1 MMAEQPYPLVLITNK
16 PNGKVVAGVKTQ
28 DIRNM
33 ITIKDRVEAAAG
45 EIRTDLLVAEGD
57 EPNGFSFIYHDKPRI
72 AINIP
77 MINLIGEDEDAMAA
91 LIGHELAHL
100 YLEHGKKQMKRQED
114 MIVTST
120 IISLALGLAGIP
132 MGPSDLATTTL
143 SRKYSREDE
152 READTEGVKY
162 MLLAGFSPCGAARLQ
177 EKMGAVSPGA
187 LIPFMSTHPSN
198 AERVENMKVFA
209 ECGKAASEIKASGE
223 IQPGSDAP
231 VKSFAPGSSS
241 EP

>member
-1 MMAEQPYPLVLITNK
+1 MMAEQPSPLVLVKDK

-33 ITIKDRVEAAAG
+33 IGIKDRVEAAAG
-45 EIRTDLLVAEGD
+45 EMRTDLLVADGD

-100 YLEHGKKQMKRQED
+100 YLEHGKKQVKREENLV
-114 MIVTST
+114 VTST

-152 READTEGVKY
+152 READAEGVKY
-162 MLLAGFSPCGAARLQ
+162 MLLAGFSPCGATRLQ
-177 EKMGAVSPGA
+177 EKLGAISPGT

-198 AERVENMKVFA
+198 SERAENMKVFA
-209 ECGKAASEIKASGE
+209 NCSKAANEAKAPSE
-223 IQPGSDAP
+223 IQPDSSIP
-231 VKSFAPGSSS
+231 VKSFAPG
-241 EP
+241 E

>member
-1 MMAEQPYPLVLITNK
+1 MMAEQPSPLVLVKNK

-33 ITIKDRVEAAAG
+33 ISIKDRVETAAG
-45 EIRTDLLVAEGD
+45 EMRADLLVADGD

-72 AINIP
+72 AVNIP

-100 YLEHGKKQMKRQED
+100 YLEHGKKQMKREED
-114 MIVTST
+114 LVVTST
-120 IISLALGLAGIP
+120 LISLALGLAGIP

-152 READTEGVKY
+152 READTEGIKY
-162 MLLAGFSPCGAARLQ
+162 IMLAGFSPCGAVRLQ
-177 EKMGAVSPGA
+177 EKLGAVSPGT

-198 AERVENMKVFA
+198 AERAENMKAFA
-209 ECGKAASEIKASGE
+209 DCKAVSEASFPGE
-223 IQPGSDAP
+223 IQPDSGIP